1 MQLWIKGGRII
12 DPGTRDGVADIL
24 IADGKIADITDSG
37 STDTLPQDMSP
48 AEVRTIDASG
58 KIVTPGLVDMHVHL
72 REPGYE
78 HKETVATGCRAAA
91 RGGFTDI
98 CCMPNT
104 NPVNDTRELTEFILK
119 KSGEAKCSR
128 VFPAGAITKALQGK
142 ALCDFGE
149 LKAAGVVAVSDDGM
163 PVMDDRIMCR
173 ALESAKQ
180 FNLLVICHCEDLK
193 LTAGGVMNAGS
204 LAVRLGLSGIS
215 NASESAM
222 VERDIRL
229 CERFETPLHI
239 AHVSTSQSVHAI
251 RKAKSRGIRVTC
263 ETAPHY
269 FTLTE
274 KAVEEYGTN
283 AKMNPPLRSGQDRD
297 AVREGLAD
305 GTIDAIA
312 TDHAPHAIAEKATG
326 FNQAPNGII
335 GLETSVALGLKLV
348 DNGVITIV
356 DLIEKMST
364 APAKI
369 LGLERGLK
377 IGRRADITIIDPD
390 VSYRIDAG
398 DFESLSRNTP
408 FDGWSMRG
416 KPLATIVEGN
426 IVFEEG

>member
-12 DPGTRDGVADIL
+12 DPGTHDGVADVL
-24 IADGKIADITDSG
+24 IADGKIVDIIDSG
-37 STDTLPQDMSP
+37 SADAFPVDMSP
-48 AEVRTIDASG
+48 SEFRMIDASG

-78 HKETVATGCRAAA
+78 HKETIETGCRAAA

-104 NPVNDTRELTEFILK
+104 NPANDSREVTEFIIK
-119 KSGEAKCSR
+119 KSSEANCSR
-128 VFPAGAITKALQGK
+128 VFPVGAITKALQGGK
-142 ALCDFGE
+142 LCDFGE

-204 LAVRLGLSGIS
+204 LAVRLGLTGIS

-222 VERDIRL
+222 VVRDIRL
-229 CERFETPLHI
+229 CECYETPLHI
-239 AHVSTSQSVHAI
+239 AHVSTAQSVHAI
-251 RKAKSRGIRVTC
+251 REAKSRGISVTC

-274 KAVEEYGTN
+274 KAVEEYDTN
-283 AKMNPPLRSGQDRD
+283 AKMNPPLRSGQDRE
-297 AVREGLAD
+297 AIREALAD
-305 GTIDAIA
+305 GTIDVIA
-312 TDHAPHAIAEKATG
+312 TDHAPHAIAEKAKG
-326 FNQAPNGII
+326 FDQAPNGII

-348 DNGVITIV
+348 ENGVITIV

-377 IGRRADITIIDPD
+377 IGRQADITIIDPD

-398 DFESLSRNTP
+398 GFESLSRNTP
-408 FDGWSMRG
+408 FDGWRMRG
-416 KPLATIVEGN
+416 KPVATIVEGN
-426 IVFEEG
+426 LVYEEG

>member
-12 DPGTRDGVADIL
+12 DPENRDAVADIL
-24 IADGKIADITDSG
+24 IADGKIAEIVDAG
-37 STDTLPQDMSP
+37 SADTLAGGMPP
-48 AEVRTIDASG
+48 ADIRTIDASG
-58 KIVTPGLVDMHVHL
+58 KFVTPGLVDMHVHL

-78 HKETVATGCRAAA
+78 HKETVESGCRAAA

-104 NPVNDTRELTEFILK
+104 NPANDSAEVTEFIKK
-119 KSGEAKCSR
+119 KSKDANCAR
-128 VFPAGAITKALQGK
+128 VFPVGAITKALQGE

-163 PVMDDRIMCR
+163 PVMNDRIMRR
-173 ALESAKQ
+173 ALESAKRLS
-180 FNLLVICHCEDLK
+180 LLVICHCEDLK
-193 LTAGGVMNAGS
+193 LTAGGVMNAGH
-204 LAVRLGLSGIS
+204 LADQMGLPGIS
-215 NASESAM
+215 NASESVM
-222 VERDIRL
+222 VERDIGL

-239 AHVSTSQSVHAI
+239 AHVSTAESVQAI
-251 RKAKSRGIRVTC
+251 RKAKSRGIMVTC

-274 KAVEEYGTN
+274 EAVREYESN
-283 AKMNPPLRSGQDRD
+283 AKMNPPLRSRKDRE
-297 AVREGLAD
+297 AIREGLAD

-312 TDHAPHAIAEKATG
+312 TDHAPHAVFEKATG

-348 DNGVITIV
+348 DNGVIGVV

-369 LGLERGLK
+369 LGLAHGLK
-377 IGRRADITIIDPD
+377 VGHRADITIIDPD
-390 VSYRIDAG
+390 ASYRVNAES
-398 DFESLSRNTP
+398 FESLSRNTP
-408 FDGWSMRG
+408 FDGWPMRG
-416 KPLATIVEGN
+416 KPVMTIVAGN